1 MRARGFAKYSL
12 MLKKETMAKA
22 ATLADNQGIPRYQL
36 IENILA
42 EYLIR
47 TDKK

>member
-12 MLKKETMAKA
+12 MLKKETMTKV
-22 ATLADNQGIPRYQL
+22 ATLADKQGLPCYQL